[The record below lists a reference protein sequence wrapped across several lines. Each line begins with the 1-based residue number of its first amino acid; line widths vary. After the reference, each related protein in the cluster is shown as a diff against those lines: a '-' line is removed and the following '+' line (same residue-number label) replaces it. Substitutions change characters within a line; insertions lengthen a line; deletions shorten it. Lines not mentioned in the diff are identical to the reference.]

1 MFWKLGTSLP
11 LKSGSLKWTR
21 WFIVTVNRH
30 IFKILS
36 DYTKS
41 GSNGLKILMVIL
53 FLLMTCPECWNKH
66 MTNDV
71 LLLNQQYSVFQL
83 WKKKSIFNLLSW
95 TVKIII
101 VI

>member
-1 MFWKLGTSLP
+1 MFWKQGTFLP

-30 IFKILS
+30 IFKVLS

-41 GSNGLKILMVIL
+41 GSNDLKILMVIL
-53 FLLMTCPECWNKH
+53 FLLMTCAECWNKH
-66 MTNDV
+66 MANDV

-83 WKKKSIFNLLSW
+83 WKEKSISNLLSSS
-95 TVKIII
+95 VKIIKI
-101 VI
+101 